1 MPTDAARNVCVWE
14 VSVLRRFLLVAGVAV
29 LVTVVVSAC
38 AGGPSQPDLKV
49 GDCVRLEMSEDG
61 KLLGAPEVPCADAR
75 AEYKITVMGKAPAAP
90 PCPAL
95 TAKSIALRDP
105 GDFLTILCLVRP

>member
-1 MPTDAARNVCVWE
+1 MAGLGV
-14 VSVLRRFLLVAGVAV
+14 LVAFAAN
-29 LVTVVVSAC
+29 AC
-38 AGGPSQPDLKV
+38 AGGPSRPDLKV

-61 KLLGAPEVPCADAR
+61 KLLGAPEVPCTDSQ

-105 GDFLTILCLVRP
+105 GDFLTVLCLVRA